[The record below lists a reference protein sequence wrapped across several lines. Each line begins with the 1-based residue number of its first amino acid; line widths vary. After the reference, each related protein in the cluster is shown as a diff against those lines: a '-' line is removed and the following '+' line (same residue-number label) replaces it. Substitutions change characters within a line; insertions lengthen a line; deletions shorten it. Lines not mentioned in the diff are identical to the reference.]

1 MKFFHISDIHL
12 GKKVNGYSMMDE
24 QRYILGE
31 ILRMADEE
39 KPDAVVIAGDIYDR
53 TYPSPEA
60 VALCDEFL
68 FQLSS
73 RSIAVL
79 AISGNH
85 DSPERV
91 AFGSRIFGRSGIHLS
106 PVYDGHV
113 EPVVLSDEYGSV
125 NFYMLPFIRPYDV
138 RRYFPDEEI
147 ETYDDAVK
155 KAVNDL
161 GVDFSVR
168 NVLITH
174 QFVSGAKNSDSEE
187 VMVGG
192 TNQVEVSAF
201 AGFDYTALG
210 HLHRPQHVKSEIVR
224 YSGAP
229 LKYSTS
235 EANDT
240 KSVTVAELRIKGD
253 ITLRQ
258 LPLTPKHD
266 LRIIKGKFEELIS
279 PDFDCGGANDDYIHI
294 VLTDEDDVPD
304 AVGKLRS
311 IYPRIMT
318 IEYDNTRTRMMNTV
332 EMSSDKPL
340 RAKSSEEL
348 FEELYELQ
356 NGTCL
361 TDTQKE
367 TVREIMTELQEGE
380 T

>member
-161 GVDFSVR
+161 GADFSVR

-367 TVREIMTELQEGE
+367 TVREIMSELQEGE

>member
-12 GKKVNGYSMMDE
+12 GKKVNGYIMMDE
-24 QRYILGE
+24 HRYILGE

>member
-161 GVDFSVR
+161 GADFSVR

-174 QFVSGAKNSDSEE
+174 QFVSGAKSSDSEE

>member
-161 GVDFSVR
+161 GADFSVR

-174 QFVSGAKNSDSEE
+174 QFVSGAKSSDSEE

-367 TVREIMTELQEGE
+367 TVREIMSELQEGE

>member
-161 GVDFSVR
+161 GADFSVR

>member
-161 GVDFSVR
+161 GADFSVR

-258 LPLTPKHD
+258 LPLTPEHD

-367 TVREIMTELQEGE
+367 TVREIMSELQEGE

>member
-361 TDTQKE
+361 TATQKE
-367 TVREIMTELQEGE
+367 TVREIMSELQEGE